1 MAKWSTPDPAEV
13 AKADAWV
20 SAIRG
25 LARIHRCAHTLQ
37 ISHALKVARTGNIK
51 MATQFAVEAG
61 IPAEELKSVE
71 TLIFN

>member
-1 MAKWSTPDPAEV
+1 MAKWSTPDPKEV

-25 LARIHRCAHTLQ
+25 LARIHRCAHTIE
-37 ISHALKVARTGNIK
+37 ISHAVKVARTGNIP
-51 MATQFAVEAG
+51 MATKFAIDAG

-71 TLIFN
+71 TLIFK